1 MKTKKTRKGLG
12 NVPQLSISIA
22 FVVVFIVFSLCT
34 SSFLTSSNIV
44 NMLRQSSTNLIIAIG
59 MTYVLILGGI
69 DLSVGSIAC
78 LSAIVGASL
87 MTGSTGAGTDLFAP
101 LPLLP
106 SMLVAVVLAALCGLL
121 NGLVI
126 TRLSLPPF
134 IVTMAMQSIARGV
147 ALVYSGGYPVSA
159 LPETAT
165 QIARGDV
172 IGIPYTGLIMAV
184 ILAMMWFIL
193 RCSKFGRY
201 VFAIGGNEECA
212 RLSGVKVK
220 TVKVI
225 VYAVSGIMSGLA
237 GLLVAFKMASAQP
250 TLGNSYELDA
260 ITAVALGGTSL
271 AGGKG
276 NMLGTVI
283 GCLFLTV
290 LSTGFTIL
298 SISPYW
304 QQIFKGI
311 ILIIAISLYR
321 EEKSK

>member
-1 MKTKKTRKGLG
+1 
-12 NVPQLSISIA
+12 
-22 FVVVFIVFSLCT
+22 
-34 SSFLTSSNIV
+34 
-44 NMLRQSSTNLIIAIG
+44 

-172 IGIPYTGLIMAV
+172 IGIPYTVLIMAV

-321 EEKSK
+321 DEKSK

>member
-172 IGIPYTGLIMAV
+172 IGIPYTVLIMAV

-276 NMLGTVI
+276 NMLG
-283 GCLFLTV
+283 GRAR
-290 LSTGFTIL
+290 SR
-298 SISPYW
+298 SY
-304 QQIFKGI
+304 GI
-311 ILIIAISLYR
+311 ER
-321 EEKSK
+321 

>member
-172 IGIPYTGLIMAV
+172 IGIPYTVLIMAV

-311 ILIIAISLYR
+311 ILLRLACIETKKASN
-321 EEKSK
+321 